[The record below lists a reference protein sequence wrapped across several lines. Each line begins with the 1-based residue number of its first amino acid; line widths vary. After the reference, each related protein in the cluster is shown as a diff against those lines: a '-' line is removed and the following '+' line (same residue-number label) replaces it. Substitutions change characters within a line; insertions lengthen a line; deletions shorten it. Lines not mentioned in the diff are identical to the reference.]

1 MSLLNTLKFVTNH
14 PLNRNHKT
22 QAVCRFLKWQLGSRL
37 LPGKVVFT
45 WVNGAKIIISPGET
59 ALTGNLYCGLYEFTD
74 MAFLLHVL
82 RKEDLFVDVGA
93 NVGSYTIL
101 ACASVGAR
109 GYCIEP
115 VPSTYLRLMDNIRLN
130 NLTGN
135 VECLNIGIG
144 DKEGNARFTS
154 NLNCTNHVLNEG
166 ENVYDEITVRMD
178 TLDSVLKDKSPLIIK
193 IDVEGYEKQVL
204 KGAQRVL
211 SNESLQ
217 SLIIETDDHNNGYD
231 PDHTSVTEIMDNYG
245 FHEYAYDPFRRE
257 LTIPKHKK
265 NNPNNTIFVR
275 NKDLILDRIKY
286 ARFMTILGINI

>member
-14 PLNRNHKT
+14 PLNRNHKA
-22 QAVCRFLKWQLGSRL
+22 QSICRFLKWQLGSRL
-37 LPGKVVFT
+37 LPGKVVYT
-45 WVNGAKIIISPGET
+45 WINGAKIIISSGET

-82 RKEDLFVDVGA
+82 RKEDLFVDIGA

-115 VPSTYLRLMDNIRLN
+115 VSSTYQRLMDNIRLN
-130 NLTGN
+130 NLSGN

-144 DKEGNARFTS
+144 DKEGFARFTS
-154 NLNCTNHVLNEG
+154 NRNCTNHVLNEG
-166 ENVYDEITVRMD
+166 ESENDEITVRMD
-178 TLDSVLKDKSPLIIK
+178 TLDSVLKNKSPFVIK

-211 SNESLQ
+211 SNDSLQ
-217 SLIIETDDHNNGYD
+217 SLIIETDDHNNGYNSND
-231 PDHTSVTEIMDNYG
+231 TSVIEIMNGFG
-245 FHEYAYDPFRRE
+245 FHKYAYDPFRRE
-257 LTIPKHKK
+257 LTIPGPEK
-265 NNPNNTIFVR
+265 NNSNNTIFVR
-275 NKDLILDRIKY
+275 NKDLILDRIKH
-286 ARFMTILGINI
+286 ARFMTIHGINV

>member
-1 MSLLNTLKFVTNH
+1 MSLLNTLKYVTNH
-14 PLNRNHKT
+14 PLNKNQKA
-22 QAVCRFLKWQLGSRL
+22 QAVCRFLKWQIGSRL
-37 LPGKVVFT
+37 LPGKVVYT
-45 WVNGAKIIISPGET
+45 WINGAKIIISPGET

-130 NLTGN
+130 NLIGN
-135 VECLNIGIG
+135 VECLNIGLG
-144 DKEGNARFTS
+144 DEKGIARFTS
-154 NLNCTNHVLNEG
+154 NRNCTNHVLKEG
-166 ENVYDEITVRMD
+166 ENTYDEITVRMD
-178 TLDSVLKDKSPLIIK
+178 TLDSVLKNKSPFIIK
-193 IDVEGYEKQVL
+193 VDVEGYENKIL

-217 SLIIETDDHNNGYD
+217 SLIIETDDRNSGYD
-231 PDHTSVTEIMDNYG
+231 SDHTSISELMNDFG
-245 FHEYAYDPFRRE
+245 FHKYTYDPFNRE
-257 LTIPKHKK
+257 LTIPRHDK
-265 NNPNNTIFVR
+265 NNSNNTIYIR
-275 NKDLILDRIKY
+275 NKDIILDRIKH
-286 ARFMTILGINI
+286 ARYMTIHDIDI